1 MPSSYLGTPPPLAF
15 LQPQSLP
22 SMHGLMMQQPLLLSS
37 LIRHADACHG
47 DTEIVTRLTEG
58 GQHRYTYRDA
68 HRRSRQLA
76 CVLQHLGVKA
86 SDRVATLAWNTYRH
100 FEIYYAVSGS
110 GAICHTIN
118 PRLFPEQVAF
128 IVNHAGDEVVCFD
141 LTFTKLVEAIRPKCP
156 GVRHWV
162 ALTDR
167 AHQPAGDY
175 LCYEE
180 LVTAESDYF
189 DWPGFDENTAASLCY
204 TSGTTGNPK
213 GVLYSHRSLYLHSFA
228 INLPDV
234 MALSARD
241 TALPVVP
248 MFHVN
253 AWGLPYA
260 AAMVGVKLVLPGPG
274 LDGASLTEL
283 YLQEKV
289 TLSAGVPTIWL
300 NTLAYLRDKQI
311 RLPLP
316 HRTIIGGSAASPA
329 LIRALEEEQG
339 IEVRHAWGMTET
351 SPAGTVNTYKG
362 KHAGLDADA
371 RAAIHHKQGR
381 ILPGVELR
389 ITDDDGQVLP
399 RDGKSFGNLE
409 IKGHWV
415 CRAYFKAEHDQILKE
430 GGWFHTG
437 DVATIDPDGYMQIV
451 DRTKDIIKSGGEWIS
466 SIDIENLA
474 LGHPAVAGAAVI
486 GVPHDKWAERPL
498 LIVVKRPNMDVT
510 AAEMID
516 FLRPRLA
523 KWWLPDGVVF
533 TDAIPLTATGK
544 IYKLKLR
551 EIYGDYFTRPG
562 GNAG

>member
-1 MPSSYLGTPPPLAF
+1 
-15 LQPQSLP
+15 
-22 SMHGLMMQQPLLLSS
+22 MMQQPLLLSS
-37 LIRHADACHG
+37 LIRHADTCHG

-58 GQHRYTYRDA
+58 GLHRYTYTDA
-68 HRRSRQLA
+68 HRRARQLA
-76 CVLQHLGVKA
+76 RVLRGLGVKP
-86 SDRVATLAWNTYRH
+86 SDRVGTLAWNNHRH

-128 IVNHAGDEVVCFD
+128 IINHAGDAVVCFD
-141 LTFTKLVEAIRPKCP
+141 LTFLKLIEAIRPKCP

-180 LVTAESDYF
+180 MVTAESDYY
-189 DWPGFDENTAASLCY
+189 DWPVFDENTAASMCY

-234 MALSARD
+234 MSLSARD
-241 TALPVVP
+241 ICLPVVP

-260 AAMVGVKLVLPGPG
+260 APMTGAKMVLPGPG
-274 LDGASLTEL
+274 LDPASLVEL
-283 YLQEKV
+283 FIAEKV

-300 NTLAYLRDKQI
+300 NVLAYLRDKQI

-329 LIRALEEEQG
+329 LIRALEGEQG

-351 SPAGTVNTYKG
+351 SPAVTVNTFKA
-362 KHAGLDADA
+362 KHADLDPDA
-371 RAAIHHKQGR
+371 RAAIHAKQGR
-381 ILPGVELR
+381 ILPGTEAR

-399 RDGKSFGNLE
+399 RDGKAYGNLE
-409 IKGHWV
+409 VRGHWV
-415 CRAYFKAEHDQILKE
+415 CRAYFQAEHDALLKE

-437 DVATIDPDGYMQIV
+437 DVATIDPDGYVQIV

-486 GVPHDKWAERPL
+486 GVAHDKWAERPL
-498 LIVVKRPNMDVT
+498 LIIVKRPGLEVS
-510 AAEMID
+510 AHEMLE
-516 FLRPRLA
+516 FLRPKLA

-551 EIYGDYFTRPG
+551 ETYGDYFTK
-562 GNAG
+562 AKAES